1 MDGWIRG
8 SASTTTAVG
17 WDTGGVTTR
26 LRECWSAVR
35 YLVVGAG
42 TSMLSIFALMG
53 LVAVLLLCPFGVGI
67 PSLAP
72 AIRLSRWPVGVERRR
87 AARALGTPIPEPYRD
102 GSPLKD
108 PATRRDVAWLAVHA
122 ATGVFL
128 GSLAIG
134 LPLGVVQQLVTAFV
148 WPAVPG
154 GIEGSVGLVV
164 NSWPRAG
171 LTLLVGAAFAALTL
185 LLPRAARR
193 QARTAR
199 SLLAPGP
206 GVVLADRVAELTATR
221 AAALE
226 AHGAEL
232 RRIERDLHDGT
243 QARIAAVVLQLGVAG
258 QLYDRDPATARELL
272 VKAQDTATDA
282 LAELRTVVRSI
293 HPPLLSERGL
303 AGAVRALGERSPVPV
318 TVTVSD
324 DTGRP
329 AAVEAAAYFVVA
341 EALAN
346 VTKHADASRVD
357 ITLSGPPGLLRL
369 EIRDDGRGGADESA
383 GSGLAGIRRRA
394 EAFDGTLSLTSPP
407 GGPTVLRVELPCGS

>member
-1 MDGWIRG
+1 V
-8 SASTTTAVG
+8 VG
-17 WDTGGVTTR
+17 WDTLGVTTR
-26 LRECWSAVR
+26 LRKVWSAVR

-42 TSMLSIFALMG
+42 TSLLSIFALAG
-53 LVAVLLLCPFGVGI
+53 LLVVLLLCPFGIGI

-72 AIRLSRWPVGVERRR
+72 AIRLARWPVGVDRRR
-87 AARALGTPIPEPYRD
+87 AARRLGESIPEPYRD
-102 GSPLKD
+102 GSPIKD
-108 PATRRDVAWLAVHA
+108 PATRRDVVWLAIHA
-122 ATGVFL
+122 ATGMFL
-128 GSLAIG
+128 GSLAVG
-134 LPLGVVQQLVTAFV
+134 LPLGVVQQIVTAFV

-154 GIEGSVGLVV
+154 GIEGSLGIVV

-185 LLPRAARR
+185 LMPRLARW

-199 SLLAPGP
+199 RLLAPAP

-243 QARIAAVVLQLGVAG
+243 QARIAAVVLQLGIAG
-258 QLYDRDPATARELL
+258 QLYDRDPATVRDLL

-293 HPPLLSERGL
+293 YPPLLTERGL

-318 TVTVSD
+318 AVTVRYE
-324 DTGRP
+324 TGRP

-341 EALAN
+341 ETLAN

-357 ITLSGPPGLLRL
+357 ITLGGSSGVLEL
-369 EIRDDGRGGADESA
+369 EIRDDGRGGADESR

-394 EAFDGTLSLTSPP
+394 EAFDGTLTLTSPP

>member
-1 MDGWIRG
+1 MERWIRG

-17 WDTGGVTTR
+17 WDTLGVTTR
-26 LRECWSAVR
+26 LRKVWSAVR

-42 TSMLSIFALMG
+42 TSLLSLFALIG
-53 LVAVLLLCPFGVGI
+53 LFVVLLLCPFGIGI

-72 AIRLSRWPVGVERRR
+72 AIRLARWPVGVDRRR
-87 AARALGTPIPEPYRD
+87 AARRLGEAIPEPYRD
-102 GSPLKD
+102 GSPIKD
-108 PATRRDVAWLAVHA
+108 PATRRDVAWLAIHA
-122 ATGVFL
+122 TTGLFL
-128 GSLAIG
+128 GSLAFG
-134 LPLGVVQQLVTAFV
+134 LPLGVVQQIVTAFV

-154 GIEGSVGLVV
+154 GIEGSVGIVV

-185 LLPRAARR
+185 LMPRLARW

-199 SLLAPGP
+199 RLLAPAP

-243 QARIAAVVLQLGVAG
+243 QARIAAVVLQLGIAG
-258 QLYDRDPATARELL
+258 QLYDRDPATVRDLL

-293 HPPLLSERGL
+293 YPPLLTERGL

-318 TVTVSD
+318 AVTVVYE
-324 DTGRP
+324 TGRP

-341 EALAN
+341 ETLAN
-346 VTKHADASRVD
+346 VTKHADASQVD
-357 ITLSGPPGLLRL
+357 IILGGSPGVLEL
-369 EIRDDGRGGADESA
+369 EIRDDGRGGADESR

-394 EAFDGTLSLTSPP
+394 EAFDGTLTLTSPP

>member
-1 MDGWIRG
+1 VERWIRG

-17 WDTGGVTTR
+17 WDTLGVTTR
-26 LRECWSAVR
+26 LRKVWSAVR

-42 TSMLSIFALMG
+42 TSLLSLFALIG
-53 LVAVLLLCPFGVGI
+53 LFVVLLLCPFGIGI

-72 AIRLSRWPVGVERRR
+72 AIRLARWPVGVDRRR
-87 AARALGTPIPEPYRD
+87 AARRLGEAIPEPYRD
-102 GSPLKD
+102 GSPIKD
-108 PATRRDVAWLAVHA
+108 PATRRDVAWLAIHA
-122 ATGVFL
+122 TTGLFL
-128 GSLAIG
+128 GSLAFG
-134 LPLGVVQQLVTAFV
+134 LPLGVVQQIVTAFV

-154 GIEGSVGLVV
+154 GIEGSVGIVV

-185 LLPRAARR
+185 LMPRLARW

-199 SLLAPGP
+199 RLLAPAP

-243 QARIAAVVLQLGVAG
+243 QARIAAVVLQLGIAG
-258 QLYDRDPATARELL
+258 QLYDRDPATVRDLL

-293 HPPLLSERGL
+293 YPPLLTERGL

-318 TVTVSD
+318 AVTVVYE
-324 DTGRP
+324 TGRP

-341 EALAN
+341 ETLAN
-346 VTKHADASRVD
+346 VTKHADASQVD
-357 ITLSGPPGLLRL
+357 IILGGSPGVLEL
-369 EIRDDGRGGADESA
+369 EIRDDGRGGADESR

-394 EAFDGTLSLTSPP
+394 EAFDGTLTLTSPP